1 MGLARSKSP
10 TKRAPKGRAKAGSS
24 PVAKPADGS
33 AAGPRGRVTAADRR
47 RLAEVLH
54 DGPLRIATAAN
65 IRLQALRRFIDDPEA
80 SEALDEAILLIR
92 EVIASMRD
100 LLRPGSGAVGDDPLA
115 TRLQRAAARW
125 SEMTGMRVHLN
136 VPDGAS
142 DDPSEFSPEALDV
155 AEQVIGESI
164 VNAWKHG
171 GARQMS
177 VDVYPRKGGVM
188 LTLRDDG
195 SGLRPATGTDTLS
208 GTKLGLR
215 LLRSRISELGGWF
228 HVRSPQGGGTTVK
241 AWIPS
246 GQPPTSGEA

>member
-10 TKRAPKGRAKAGSS
+10 TKRSPRGRAKAGSS
-24 PVAKPADGS
+24 PPVKPSDGS
-33 AAGPRGRVTAADRR
+33 AAGPRGGVTAADRR

-65 IRLQALRRFIDDPEA
+65 IRLQALRRFIEDPEA

-92 EVIASMRD
+92 QVIASMRE
-100 LLRPGSGAVGDDPLA
+100 LLRSGSGGLGDDPLA
-115 TRLQRAAARW
+115 IRLQRAAARW
-125 SEMTGMRVHLN
+125 SEMTGMRVNLN

-142 DDPSEFSPEALDV
+142 DDPSGFSPEALDV
-155 AEQVIGESI
+155 AEQVIGEAI

-177 VDVYPRKGGVM
+177 VDCHPHKGGVL

-195 SGLRPATGTDTLS
+195 SGLRAGSGADTPS

-228 HVRSPQGGGTTVK
+228 HVRSPHGGGTTVK

-246 GQPPTSGEA
+246 GTLHAGGEA